1 MFVNDPKKYSLIL
14 VLVALLV
21 FLYRLGGRDLWEPDE
36 TRYAMIAIEMRQ
48 TGNWIMPTLD
58 GQLYTEKPPLYFWL
72 INGFTFFLGSHSEFA
87 NRLPS
92 ALAGFFVV
100 LVTFWFALR
109 LMTPWAAFVSGLI
122 LSTCFF
128 FPQISR
134 WMMLDSLFSLFFLL
148 ALFFFHEGLEGE
160 ERQRKY
166 FLWAGVSMGLGVM
179 VKGPIAYLP
188 VPILLVYGL
197 LAGDYRKAW
206 NLNLLWGVL
215 LSLAVVLAWFVPA
228 LGTAGGNYLTAI
240 FSRQLAGRFVL
251 GVEHPEPIYFYFV
264 RLPLGFM
271 PWSVFWGGTFAY
283 ASRQIRQER
292 SKAFLF
298 LAVWCVFAFVFFT
311 FSRAK
316 KDNYL
321 LPIYPA
327 LAMLGGAWW
336 SSAMGVLK
344 GKGRQGG
351 WFWAPLAA
359 LSGLS
364 LAGWVMIQLGTL
376 PGLSKRPLENILP
389 YLHLVGWPLLFV
401 VLGGLLALVLLFRNR
416 ARGCVLALAAGLILA
431 HLYSFVAVPA
441 VLDER
446 VSAKP
451 FSEEILS
458 RVGKD
463 DPLKIWKFQSTGLL
477 FYTGRPIEKIYTLDG
492 FFRLVSGPASVF
504 VVFDK
509 NDFKKLEEK
518 VDLPLTE
525 VSSGRSRHR
534 TLLLVSNRPP
544 R

>member
-1 MFVNDPKKYSLIL
+1 MFLDVRKKYFLLL
-14 VLVALLV
+14 VLIDLLV
-21 FLYRLGGRDLWEPDE
+21 FLYHLGGRDLWEPDE

-72 INGFTFFLGSHSEFA
+72 INSFTFFLGHHSEFA

-100 LVTFWFALR
+100 LVTFSFALR
-109 LMTPWAAFVSGLI
+109 LMTPWAAFVSALI
-122 LSTCFF
+122 LSTCFL
-128 FPQISR
+128 FPQVSR

-148 ALFFFHEGLEGE
+148 ALFFFHRGLDQE

-166 FLWAGVSMGLGVM
+166 FLWAGVSMGLGIL

-188 VPILLVYGL
+188 VPILLVYAL
-197 LAGDYRKAW
+197 LAGDLRKAW

-215 LSLAVVLAWFVPA
+215 LSFAVVLAWFVPA
-228 LGTAGGNYLTAI
+228 LGTVGEKYLSTI
-240 FSRQLAGRFVL
+240 FSRQIAGRFVL
-251 GVEHPEPIYFYFV
+251 GVEHPEPVYFYFV

-271 PWSVFWGGTFAY
+271 PWSLFWGGTFAY
-283 ASRQIRQER
+283 TFRQIRKER
-292 SKAFLF
+292 SKTFLF

-344 GKGRQGG
+344 GKGRQEG
-351 WFWAPLAA
+351 WFWAPLAV
-359 LSGLS
+359 LSGVS
-364 LAGWVMIQLGTL
+364 LAGWIMIQLGTL
-376 PGLSKRPLENILP
+376 PRVSNRLLEDILP
-389 YLHLVGWPLLFV
+389 YLHLAGWPFLFV
-401 VLGGLLALVLLFRNR
+401 ALGGVLGLVLSLKNH
-416 ARGCVLALAAGLILA
+416 AGSCVMALAIGLIFA
-431 HLYSFVAVPA
+431 HLYSFATVPA

-451 FSEEILS
+451 FSEEVL
-458 RVGKD
+458 RHVGK

-477 FYTGRPIEKIYTLDG
+477 FYTERPIEKIYTLDG

-509 NDFKKLEEK
+509 NDFRKLQEK
-518 VDLPLTE
+518 VDLPLVE

-534 TLLLVSNRPP
+534 TLLLVSSRPP
-544 R
+544 Q